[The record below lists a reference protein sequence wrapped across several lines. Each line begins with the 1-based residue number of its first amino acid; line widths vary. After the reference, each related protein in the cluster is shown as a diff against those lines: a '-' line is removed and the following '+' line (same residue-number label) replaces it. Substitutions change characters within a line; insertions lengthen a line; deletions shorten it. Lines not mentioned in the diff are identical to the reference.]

1 MKIRPIDDRVV
12 IKILEAEET
21 TPGGLVLPDT
31 AKEKPQ
37 KGEVIAVGPGKI
49 QKNGKRSPMEL
60 AKGDLVIFGKYGGS
74 DVKIDGNDFKIMR
87 ESEVLARLQSEQE
100 GSSKKSRKTV
110 KK

>member
-1 MKIRPIDDRVV
+1 MKIQPIDDRVV
-12 IKILEAEET
+12 IQILEAEET
-21 TPGGLVLPDT
+21 TAGGLVLPDT

-60 AKGDLVIFGKYGGS
+60 NKGDLVIFGKYGGS
-74 DVKIDGNDFKIMR
+74 DVKIGGEDFKILR
-87 ESEVLARLQSEQE
+87 ESEVLARLE
-100 GSSKKSRKTV
+100 GEKSPTKKARKTV